1 MDAGEAS
8 VVLEEIS
15 YFEAVLRMLCAMLVG
30 IVVGVERGR
39 NHRPAGMRT
48 HMLVAL
54 GACVTM
60 VVSNFLFV
68 RFRPLG
74 ATPDPARLGAQ
85 VVSGVGFLGAG
96 TIMREGLSVKGLTTA
111 ASIWAVACLGLAAGA
126 GYYAI
131 ALTGA
136 AAVYATLTVFEV
148 VQRKMNV
155 TRHATLA
162 LDLEC
167 KDLSGVM
174 HDLNRFSVQQNATL
188 SHVQF
193 DETEERGVYHLT
205 AIAVFRGANPQVD
218 QAVFLEKLGGNLNV
232 KKLETT
238 QY

>member
-60 VVSNFLFV
+60 VVSNYLFV
-68 RFRPLG
+68 KFRPLG

-205 AIAVFRGANPQVD
+205 AIAVFRGANPQAD

>member
-1 MDAGEAS
+1 MDAAETG
-8 VVLEEIS
+8 VVLGDIS

-68 RFRPLG
+68 QFRPLG

-218 QAVFLEKLGGNLNV
+218 QAAFLEKLGGNLNV